1 MRSVDGIN
9 DPSLEQK
16 LMTPGVSTEDICN
29 TDHCRL
35 GLMKEPLGGS
45 SVNTWRQAKSSY
57 HITTFSSPFINR
69 HTNDDCWVSSMCQAP
84 FSVLLGTGGTVM
96 NKVDKASTPKLTL
109 QRLCSLVGHT
119 AGQGENR
126 YSIRPMLY
134 NQYIYRFVL
143 PFMMLSL
150 LRSSLLHTRHRHF
163 QVWKKMDSC

>member
-16 LMTPGVSTEDICN
+16 LMTPGVSAEGVCN

-35 GLMKEPLGGS
+35 DLMKEPLGGS
-45 SVNTWRQAKSSY
+45 SVNTWRQAKNSY
-57 HITTFSSPFINR
+57 HITTFSSPFIQQTYQR
-69 HTNDDCWVSSMCQAP
+69 WLLSVIYVSST
-84 FSVLLGTGGTVM
+84 LL
-96 NKVDKASTPKLTL
+96 STSRHWRHSDEQGRQGLHSKLTL
-109 QRLCSLVGHT
+109 QRLCSLVRHT

-126 YSIRPMLY
+126 YSIRPRLY
-134 NQYIYRFVL
+134 NQYICRFVL